1 MSDSETGGIG
11 LRGRRRWQFAD
22 CVFDEA
28 SWSLTVD
35 GRRVTTETKPLE
47 ILRVLLLRAG
57 DLVSKSELLDLIW
70 PDVMVVEASL
80 PTAVHKLRL
89 ALNDAHRDPPI
100 IETVSRVGYR
110 LAVTVRIEETSAAK
124 LQPVSNPLSAS
135 ADPPIRMASL
145 VPPPSWRTPLRL
157 VSVVVGLV
165 IVAWMASVIE
175 PVSRLHATRANPPYS
190 QREARD
196 ALRRLDVR
204 AIERMLAVG
213 WDPNVSLDDQGN
225 GAINYVLNECEWDHG
240 HNQEQILLMV
250 RTLTDDGAVIDHRN
264 IWGDTPYSIAST
276 KRYCGPDHPVTRYL
290 RMLCTEGSN
299 PLGDRCMA
307 SYELARGH
315 HLKV

>member
-1 MSDSETGGIG
+1 MSETELNGVGP
-11 LRGRRRWQFAD
+11 RARRRWHFAD

-28 SWSLTVD
+28 SWSLSVD
-35 GRRVTTETKPLE
+35 GRRVAIEIKPLE
-47 ILRVLLLRAG
+47 ILRVLLVRAG

-89 ALNDAHRDPPI
+89 ALNDSRADSPI
-100 IETVSRVGYR
+100 VETVSRVGYR
-110 LAVTVRIEETSAAK
+110 LAVPVRTEETSPAAP
-124 LQPVSNPLSAS
+124 LTVPVSYIAARSIWRSPFRLLSILGGLIFAVW
-135 ADPPIRMASL
+135 IASL
-145 VPPPSWRTPLRL
+145 I
-157 VSVVVGLV
+157 G
-165 IVAWMASVIE
+165 
-175 PVSRLHATRANPPYS
+175 PVSRLQATRVNSPYS

-204 AIERMLAVG
+204 AIERMRAVG
-213 WDPNVSLDDQGN
+213 WDPNLSFDDQGN
-225 GAINYVLNECEWDHG
+225 GAINYVLNQCEWDRG

-250 RTLTDDGAVIDHRN
+250 RTLTDDGAVIDRRN
-264 IWGDTPYSIAST
+264 IWGDTPYSIASA

-290 RMLCTEGSN
+290 RMLCMEGTK

-315 HLKV
+315 HFKV